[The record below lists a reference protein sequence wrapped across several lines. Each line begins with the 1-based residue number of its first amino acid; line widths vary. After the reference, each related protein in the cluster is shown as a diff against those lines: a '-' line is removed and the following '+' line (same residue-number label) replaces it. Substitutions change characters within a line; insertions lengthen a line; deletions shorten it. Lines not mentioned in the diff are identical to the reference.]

1 MTSSQTEREEML
13 KLRENELKALGEK
26 LLNTPSSPVDKLLEC
41 LKKLDGLLSIMSQ
54 EEKSDTLLPAM
65 KALISSNLFRHSDEE
80 VKILV
85 TSCITQITRITAP
98 DPPFN
103 DDKMKEIFQL
113 IVAAFEKLSDESD
126 RCYDMAVSILD
137 NVSTV
142 RSSVI
147 MLDLECNDLVIQM
160 FEHFLRIIRLNHSG
174 EIFRNVKTIM
184 STVLEESEDVSSDLL
199 GPLLDSLIKDN
210 QAVSPQSWT
219 LAEQVI
225 AECSDKLK
233 SYVHQAVQSR
243 GRPIDDYAEMVAS
256 ICHREAE
263 TIQHENSNAYR
274 MEPYRGVMIVVVD
287 CNASENSIQ
296 DRFIASFYSG
306 CISPNSGFCI
316 LSKMIIYS
324 KVQADENKLDICKD
338 ADEQPLCVPEGLKLD
353 MTCVRDVTQVM
364 DRTETNIE
372 NASCSAMNAENVK
385 KEVSKRQ
392 KQQHSDLDK
401 HSKSNNAK
409 PSPESVKESK
419 SETEPNT
426 VLKKRGRKPNS
437 LKNPDE
443 GYKYLMSRERKS
455 AKPAQSIKVHK
466 MVPSEN
472 LEKKCRVSIP
482 KTDENADASL
492 PAVVEGSSLDQSRPK
507 RGRPKKRKIADNQ
520 DAELLSQSMSKDGLL
535 SPQLEKTSLELPG
548 ARTERDSEEIKD
560 KDVEPQPST
569 RAIRSA
575 AKIGKKTTVAQME
588 SKTFSED
595 KEQPESA
602 LNIDAENIKEG
613 KALVQTNVKKRR
625 RHNATFTKDL
635 NESPVSKELIV
646 ESATKSS
653 HRPAETPQ
661 TRPKRKCTA
670 AWDEDPLVGRRIKVW
685 WPIDKRFYTGLVV
698 SFDRQKKKHKTLY
711 DDGDMEVLNLEKECW
726 HLIEDDD
733 SPDAE
738 QGTDLE
744 KLEVASDTK
753 GKSKS
758 EQAKRRKAKL
768 SLRSDDGQDSA
779 GNSKS
784 AKVANVNH
792 RKRSKVS
799 ASGSKL
805 KSSEDESGPASI

>member
-274 MEPYRGVMIVVVD
+274 MEP
-287 CNASENSIQ
+287 
-296 DRFIASFYSG
+296 
-306 CISPNSGFCI
+306 
-316 LSKMIIYS
+316 
-324 KVQADENKLDICKD
+324 VQADENKLDICKD

-768 SLRSDDGQDSA
+768 SLRRSDDGQDSA

>member
-274 MEPYRGVMIVVVD
+274 MEP
-287 CNASENSIQ
+287 
-296 DRFIASFYSG
+296 
-306 CISPNSGFCI
+306 
-316 LSKMIIYS
+316 
-324 KVQADENKLDICKD
+324 VQADENKLDICKD